1 VSITRPTTTSLLLK
15 RFLSTVYVSTAL
27 PGLSGGL
34 VQYAS
39 ELLQAPTLLYIGK
52 HCNYAP
58 YMHRMY
64 RQHRDTEKINDT
76 VSESPDINA
85 ELRAGVNPEKGG

>member
-1 VSITRPTTTSLLLK
+1 
-15 RFLSTVYVSTAL
+15 
-27 PGLSGGL
+27 
-34 VQYAS
+34 
-39 ELLQAPTLLYIGK
+39 
-52 HCNYAP
+52 
-58 YMHRMY
+58 MY